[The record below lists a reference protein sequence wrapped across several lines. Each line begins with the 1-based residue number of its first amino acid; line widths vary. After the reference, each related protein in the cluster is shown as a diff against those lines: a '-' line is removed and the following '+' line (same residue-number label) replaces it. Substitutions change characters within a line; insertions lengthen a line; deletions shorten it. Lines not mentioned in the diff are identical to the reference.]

1 MKPSIWSL
9 ACSRKIA
16 GNALR
21 ISLVVGTVLNL
32 INQGEVLWGEQLIS
46 WWHLLLNYAVPFG
59 VSSYS
64 AARHEWRRLQRLVQ

>member
-1 MKPSIWSL
+1 MQLIHIWGQRSVL
-9 ACSRKIA
+9 LGATKV
-16 GNALR
+16 
-21 ISLVVGTVLNL
+21 SLVVGTLLNL
-32 INQGEVLWGEQLIS
+32 INQGEVLWGEQVLS